1 MATDMAQHNSIM
13 EQFSSLAG
21 NFSFDDDQQVKLVG
35 EAVCIQPTCVI
46 YLKVTKC
53 SEFVY
58 WRN

>member
-35 EAVCIQPTCVI
+35 EAVYTANLCNIP
-46 YLKVTKC
+46 
-53 SEFVY
+53 
-58 WRN
+58 